1 MQPMNMNNLKIK
13 VVFMLTAVLV
23 ITGCNSGKNKPAYD
37 DPDIQLVELSDDEKS
52 KEEVRY
58 VMLHLK
64 DFSFDES
71 ENGTFKV
78 DDKMKHTQYEKIFE
92 KDNYQDALGSI
103 VTEIDKAKAY
113 GIRMKLGEDKRSLEP
128 DDKYF
133 SGLIWHI
140 RPGKTYIEYIFDSE
154 EPRQEFLQEAVA
166 EGFTQVNDSLYSKG
180 KPKMSCISLSKY
192 KGWPSLML
200 ICY

>member
-1 MQPMNMNNLKIK
+1 MNIKSYINK
-13 VVFMLTAVLV
+13 VVLMLTATLV
-23 ITGCNSGKNKPAYD
+23 ISGCNSGKNKPTYD
-37 DPDIQLVELSDDEKS
+37 DPDIQLVELSDEEKS

-180 KPKMSCISLSKY
+180 KPKMSCISLSRY

>member
-1 MQPMNMNNLKIK
+1 MNIKSNINK
-13 VVFMLTAVLV
+13 VVLMLTATLV
-23 ITGCNSGKNKPAYD
+23 ISGCNSGKNKPTYD

>member
-1 MQPMNMNNLKIK
+1 MNMNNLKVK
-13 VVFMLTAVLV
+13 VVLMLTATLV
-23 ITGCNSGKNKPAYD
+23 ISGCNSGKNKPTYD
-37 DPDIQLVELSDDEKS
+37 DPDIQLVELSDEEKS

-180 KPKMSCISLSKY
+180 KPKMSCISLSRY

>member
-1 MQPMNMNNLKIK
+1 MNIKSNIYK
-13 VVFMLTAVLV
+13 VVLMLTATLV
-23 ITGCNSGKNKPAYD
+23 ISGCNSGKNKPTYD

>member
-1 MQPMNMNNLKIK
+1 MNMNNFKIK
-13 VVFMLTAVLV
+13 VAFMLTAVLV
-23 ITGCNSGKNKPAYD
+23 ITGCNSGKNKPTYD

-180 KPKMSCISLSKY
+180 KPKMSCISLSRY

>member
-1 MQPMNMNNLKIK
+1 MNIKSNINK
-13 VVFMLTAVLV
+13 VVLLLTATLV
-23 ITGCNSGKNKPAYD
+23 ISGCNSGKNKPAYD

-154 EPRQEFLQEAVA
+154 EPRKEFLQEAVA
-166 EGFTQVNDSLYSKG
+166 EGFTQVNDSLYSRG
-180 KPKMSCISLSKY
+180 KPKMSCISLSRY

>member
-1 MQPMNMNNLKIK
+1 MNNLKIK
-13 VVFMLTAVLV
+13 VAFMLTAVLV
-23 ITGCNSGKNKPAYD
+23 ISGCNSGKNKPAYD

-180 KPKMSCISLSKY
+180 KPKMSCISLSRY

>member
-1 MQPMNMNNLKIK
+1 MSIKININK
-13 VVFMLTAVLV
+13 VVLMLTATLV
-23 ITGCNSGKNKPAYD
+23 ISGCNSGKNKPAYD

-180 KPKMSCISLSKY
+180 KPKMSCISLSRY

>member
-1 MQPMNMNNLKIK
+1 MNIKSNINK
-13 VVFMLTAVLV
+13 VVLLLTATLV
-23 ITGCNSGKNKPAYD
+23 FSGCNSGKNKPAYD

-154 EPRQEFLQEAVA
+154 EPRKEFLQEAVA

-180 KPKMSCISLSKY
+180 KPKMSCISLSRY

>member
-1 MQPMNMNNLKIK
+1 MNIKSNIYK
-13 VVFMLTAVLV
+13 VVLMLTATLV
-23 ITGCNSGKNKPAYD
+23 ISGCNSGKNKPTYD

-113 GIRMKLGEDKRSLEP
+113 GIRMKLGDDKRSLEP

>member
-1 MQPMNMNNLKIK
+1 MSIKSIINK
-13 VVFMLTAVLV
+13 VVLMLTAVLV
-23 ITGCNSGKNKPAYD
+23 ISGCNSRKNKPTYD
-37 DPDIQLVELSDDEKS
+37 DPDIQLVELSDEEKS

-128 DDKYF
+128 DDNYF

>member
-1 MQPMNMNNLKIK
+1 MNMNNLKLK
-13 VVFMLTAVLV
+13 VVLMLTATLV
-23 ITGCNSGKNKPAYD
+23 ISGCNSSKNKPTYD

-180 KPKMSCISLSKY
+180 KPKMSCISLSRY

>member
-1 MQPMNMNNLKIK
+1 MNMNNLKIK
-13 VVFMLTAVLV
+13 VVLMLTAVLV

>member
-1 MQPMNMNNLKIK
+1 MNMNNLKIK

-23 ITGCNSGKNKPAYD
+23 ITGCNSGKNKPTYD

>member
-1 MQPMNMNNLKIK
+1 MTIKSNFSK
-13 VVFMLTAVLV
+13 VVLMLAAVFA
-23 ITGCNSGKNKPAYD
+23 ISGCNSGKKKNLSN
-37 DPDIQLVELSDDEKS
+37 DPDIQLEEMSEEEKS
-52 KEEVRY
+52 KAEVRY
-58 VMLHLK
+58 VMLHVN

-71 ENGTFKV
+71 DNGTYEV
-78 DDKMKHTQYEKIFE
+78 EDKMKQTHYVKIFE

-103 VTEIDKAKAY
+103 VTEYDKAKGY

-154 EPRQEFLQEAVA
+154 EPRHQFLQEAVG
-166 EGFTQVNDSLYSKG
+166 EGFTQVNDSVYSRG
-180 KPKMSCISLSKY
+180 KPKMSCITLSRY

>member
-1 MQPMNMNNLKIK
+1 MSIKSNINK
-13 VVFMLTAVLV
+13 VVLMLTATLV
-23 ITGCNSGKNKPAYD
+23 ISGCNSRKNKPTYD

-71 ENGTFKV
+71 ENSTFKV

-180 KPKMSCISLSKY
+180 KPKMSCISLSRY

>member
-1 MQPMNMNNLKIK
+1 MNIKSNINK
-13 VVFMLTAVLV
+13 VVLLLTATLV
-23 ITGCNSGKNKPAYD
+23 FSGCNSGKNKPTYD

-180 KPKMSCISLSKY
+180 KPKMSCISLSRY

>member
-1 MQPMNMNNLKIK
+1 MSIKSNINK
-13 VVFMLTAVLV
+13 VVLMLTATLV
-23 ITGCNSGKNKPAYD
+23 ISGCNSGKNKPTYD

-71 ENGTFKV
+71 ENSTFKV

>member
-1 MQPMNMNNLKIK
+1 MSIKSNINK
-13 VVFMLTAVLV
+13 VVLMLTATLV
-23 ITGCNSGKNKPAYD
+23 ISGCNSGKNKPTYD
-37 DPDIQLVELSDDEKS
+37 DPDIQLVEMSEDEKS
-52 KEEVRY
+52 KAEVRY

-78 DDKMKHTQYEKIFE
+78 DDKMKQTQYVKIFE
-92 KDNYQDALGSI
+92 RDNYQDALGSI
-103 VTEIDKAKAY
+103 VTETDKAKAY
-113 GIRMKLGEDKRSLEP
+113 GIRMKLGEDQRSLEP
-128 DDKYF
+128 EDKYF

-154 EPRQEFLQEAVA
+154 EPRQEFLKEAVA

-180 KPKMSCISLSKY
+180 KPKVSCISLSKY
-192 KGWPSLML
+192 KGFPSLML

>member
-1 MQPMNMNNLKIK
+1 MNINNLKIK

-23 ITGCNSGKNKPAYD
+23 VSGCNSGKNKPTYD

>member
-1 MQPMNMNNLKIK
+1 MNIKSNINK
-13 VVFMLTAVLV
+13 VVLMLTATLV
-23 ITGCNSGKNKPAYD
+23 ISGCNSGKNKPAYD

>member
-1 MQPMNMNNLKIK
+1 MNIKSNINK
-13 VVFMLTAVLV
+13 VVLLLTATLV
-23 ITGCNSGKNKPAYD
+23 ISGCNSGKNKPAYD

-154 EPRQEFLQEAVA
+154 EPRKEFLQEAVA

-180 KPKMSCISLSKY
+180 KPKMSCISLSRY

>member
-1 MQPMNMNNLKIK
+1 MNIKSNINK
-13 VVFMLTAVLV
+13 VVLLLTATLV
-23 ITGCNSGKNKPAYD
+23 ISGCNSGKNKPTYD

-180 KPKMSCISLSKY
+180 KPKMSCISLSRY

>member
-1 MQPMNMNNLKIK
+1 MSIRSNINK
-13 VVFMLTAVLV
+13 VVLMLTATLV
-23 ITGCNSGKNKPAYD
+23 ISGCNSGKNKPTYD
-37 DPDIQLVELSDDEKS
+37 DSDIQLVELSDDEKS

-180 KPKMSCISLSKY
+180 KPKMSCISLSRY

>member
-1 MQPMNMNNLKIK
+1 MSIKSNINK

>member
-1 MQPMNMNNLKIK
+1 MNIKSNINK

-23 ITGCNSGKNKPAYD
+23 VSGCNSGKNKPAYD

-154 EPRQEFLQEAVA
+154 EPRKEFLQEAVA

>member
-1 MQPMNMNNLKIK
+1 MSIKSNINK
-13 VVFMLTAVLV
+13 VVLMLTATLV
-23 ITGCNSGKNKPAYD
+23 ISGCNSGKNKPAYD
-37 DPDIQLVELSDDEKS
+37 DPDIQLVELSDEEKS

-180 KPKMSCISLSKY
+180 KPKMSCISLSRY

>member
-1 MQPMNMNNLKIK
+1 MNNLKIK

-23 ITGCNSGKNKPAYD
+23 VSGCNSGKNKPAYD

-180 KPKMSCISLSKY
+180 KPKMSCISLSRY

>member
-1 MQPMNMNNLKIK
+1 MNIKSNIYK
-13 VVFMLTAVLV
+13 VVLMLTATLV
-23 ITGCNSGKNKPAYD
+23 ISGCNSGKNKPTYD

-180 KPKMSCISLSKY
+180 KPKMSCISLSRY

>member
-1 MQPMNMNNLKIK
+1 MNIKSNINK
-13 VVFMLTAVLV
+13 VVLLLTATLV
-23 ITGCNSGKNKPAYD
+23 ISGCNSGKNKPTYD

>member
-1 MQPMNMNNLKIK
+1 MNIKSNINK
-13 VVFMLTAVLV
+13 VVLMLTATLV
-23 ITGCNSGKNKPAYD
+23 FSGCNSGKNKPTYD

-71 ENGTFKV
+71 ENSTFKV

-180 KPKMSCISLSKY
+180 KPKMSCISLSRY

>member
-1 MQPMNMNNLKIK
+1 MNIKSNINK
-13 VVFMLTAVLV
+13 VVLLLTATLV
-23 ITGCNSGKNKPAYD
+23 FSGCNSGKNKPTYD

-180 KPKMSCISLSKY
+180 KPKMSCISLSHMN
-192 KGWPSLML
+192 PCRMSAF
-200 ICY
+200 I

>member
-1 MQPMNMNNLKIK
+1 MSIKSNINK
-13 VVFMLTAVLV
+13 VVLMLTATLV
-23 ITGCNSGKNKPAYD
+23 ISGCNSGKNKPAYD

-180 KPKMSCISLSKY
+180 KPKMSCISLSRY

>member
-1 MQPMNMNNLKIK
+1 MSIKSNINK
-13 VVFMLTAVLV
+13 VVLMLTATLV
-23 ITGCNSGKNKPAYD
+23 ISGCNSGKNKTAYD

-154 EPRQEFLQEAVA
+154 EPRKEFLQEAVA

>member
-1 MQPMNMNNLKIK
+1 
-13 VVFMLTAVLV
+13 MLTATLV
-23 ITGCNSGKNKPAYD
+23 ISGCNSGKNKPTYG

-180 KPKMSCISLSKY
+180 KPKMSCISLSRY

>member
-1 MQPMNMNNLKIK
+1 MSIKSNINK
-13 VVFMLTAVLV
+13 VVLMLTATLV
-23 ITGCNSGKNKPAYD
+23 ISGCNSGKNKPTYD

-113 GIRMKLGEDKRSLEP
+113 GIRMKLGE
-128 DDKYF
+128 
-133 SGLIWHI
+133 
-140 RPGKTYIEYIFDSE
+140 
-154 EPRQEFLQEAVA
+154 RQEFLQEAVA

-180 KPKMSCISLSKY
+180 KPKMSCISLSRY

>member
-1 MQPMNMNNLKIK
+1 MNMNNLKIK

-23 ITGCNSGKNKPAYD
+23 VSGCNSGKNKPAYD

-180 KPKMSCISLSKY
+180 KPKMSCISLSRY

>member
-1 MQPMNMNNLKIK
+1 MNNLKIK
-13 VVFMLTAVLV
+13 VAFMLTAVLV
-23 ITGCNSGKNKPAYD
+23 ISGCNSGKNKPTYD

-180 KPKMSCISLSKY
+180 KPKMSCISLSRY

>member
-1 MQPMNMNNLKIK
+1 MSIK
-13 VVFMLTAVLV
+13 SNINKVAFMLTAVLV
-23 ITGCNSGKNKPAYD
+23 ISGCNSGKNKPAYD

-154 EPRQEFLQEAVA
+154 EPRKEFLQEAVA

-180 KPKMSCISLSKY
+180 KPKMSCISLSRY